1 MLQFYSLLKKELD
14 FSPPKRK
21 LIPKCKMISLL
32 KKMKHHAY
40 AFLCGRQGVSV
51 TSRPYFVPIKTLRT
65 PMYYNLYNE
74 DEKVRLTRRNEPKEF
89 FQTNLDRKTDAEKL
103 KDPLVWLGLFS
114 IAIPFV
120 ILGFF
125 WGYITQNFPDSIV

>member
-1 MLQFYSLLKKELD
+1 
-14 FSPPKRK
+14 
-21 LIPKCKMISLL
+21 MISLL

-65 PMYYNLYNE
+65 PMYYNE